1 MTMTGRQA
9 CSIDEYV
16 NGEKSLPTCRE
27 MDGTQ
32 DEEKDDDNN
41 EIVEPIKIKLT
52 RKLMNIYKMY
62 STFLKAEGMQQK
74 FLK

>member
-1 MTMTGRQA
+1 M
-9 CSIDEYV
+9 E
-16 NGEKSLPTCRE
+16 
-27 MDGTQ
+27 GTQ

-41 EIVEPIKIKLT
+41 KIVEPIKIKLT
-52 RKLMNIYKMY
+52 RKLNIYKMY